1 LLTVAVRRPGANWLD
16 MRFVVTHIWSDGM
29 TVRRTLDTAGRSDGS
44 QLEELAARALADPP
58 PYRPVPS
65 GPICH
70 IQVEDDVVMA
80 AEHDL
85 EGPLLDLVTAVLAE
99 GDVA

>member
-1 LLTVAVRRPGANWLD
+1 MTL
-16 MRFVVTHIWSDGM
+16 IWSDGM

-58 PYRPVPS
+58 PDRPVPS